1 MNGLL
6 QVSKRFLDKN
16 ASTILTCLSGVGVVA
31 TAVMTAKAT
40 PKVLSLIEKAEKEK
54 GEELTKLEKVKVAA
68 PVYIPSIITGTAT
81 ISCIFGANVIN
92 KRSQAALMSAY
103 ALLDS
108 SYKDYK
114 KKITEM
120 YGVDADSKIRSEI
133 AKDKYEEIEVDD
145 GKQLFY
151 DYFSNR
157 YFESTMEKVLYAEY
171 NLNRSL
177 SMNGYAA
184 LNEFYEFL
192 DIPTIEYGIKMGWS
206 QAELFETSWQN
217 WLDFRHDIVE
227 MDDGLECCIIS
238 MMFEPSISY
247 EDY

>member
-16 ASTILTCLSGVGVVA
+16 ASTILTCLGGVGVVA
-31 TAVMTAKAT
+31 TAVITAKAAQ
-40 PKVLSLIEKAEKEK
+40 KALSLIEKAEKEK
-54 GEELTKLEKVKVAA
+54 GEELTKIEKVKVAT
-68 PVYIPSIITGTAT
+68 PVYIPAVITGAAT
-81 ISCIFGANVIN
+81 VACIFGANSLN

-114 KKITEM
+114 KKITEI
-120 YGVDADSKIRSEI
+120 YGVDADSKIRNEI
-133 AKDKYEEIEVDD
+133 AKEKYEEIEVDD
-145 GKQLFY
+145 GKKLFY

-171 NLNRSL
+171 NINRSL

-192 DIPTIEYGIKMGWS
+192 DIPAMEYGSEIGWS

-217 WLDFRHDIVE
+217 WLDFHHDIVE

-238 MMFEPSISY
+238 MMHEPSLSY
-247 EDY
+247 KDY